1 MACTFSHWGKAVG
14 RVAKPSS
21 EDQYSKW
28 VREISGH
35 FRYWAFPCAVQS
47 PRWSPSRKKVQAWAS
62 SRVLTPP
69 LRDQGGSDGAGA
81 WPQRAWWLSF
91 PEPHGTPIFTLKQLM
106 CLLVT
111 VTKEKHTLPDSLS
124 SCHAVQ
130 SQRFS
135 KHFHFS
141 MLGGGNPIYSL
152 IFHTLRGAVKRPD
165 RGGCHFSGR
174 GSSLLP
180 SLKLYS
186 F

>member
-1 MACTFSHWGKAVG
+1 MMALAFSHWGKAVG
-14 RVAKPSS
+14 RVAEASS
-21 EDQYSKW
+21 DDQCSKW
-28 VREISGH
+28 VVRYRDTSDTGH
-35 FRYWAFPCAVQS
+35 SVCS
-47 PRWSPSRKKVQAWAS
+47 PEHEMVTCPEKGAGVAIL
-62 SRVLTPP
+62 LTPP
-69 LRDQGGSDGAGA
+69 LRGQGGGAGAGA
-81 WPQRAWWLSF
+81 WPRRARGLSF
-91 PEPHGTPIFTLKQLM
+91 PEPHSTPTFTLKQLM

-111 VTKEKHTLPDSLS
+111 VTKEKHTLPDSFS
-124 SCHAVQ
+124 SCHAAQ

-165 RGGCHFSGR
+165 RGGRHFSNR
-174 GSSLLP
+174 GASLLP